1 MGLTVTK
8 GPLMSVSKS
17 ALAALAVAPLL
28 AMALPAMAQAQTQG
42 MQNLSDID
50 VLVAATMGAE
60 VGQPGG
66 ARALVDRRLKLK
78 ACPVALEITGPDMGA
93 AAVRC
98 PTLGWRIRVPLDL
111 TADPA
116 QATASRG
123 PQQRG
128 GATGLG
134 LEAVKRGE
142 PILLTVDRP
151 MFSLSRVMIADK
163 DGRVGEVIPVRDD
176 PKGRPIF
183 VRIVE
188 PGRATILGN

>member
-1 MGLTVTK
+1 MFVPK
-8 GPLMSVSKS
+8 I
-17 ALAALAVAPLL
+17 ALAALALAPAF
-28 AMALPAMAQAQTQG
+28 AMPMPAIAQANAQG
-42 MQNLSDID
+42 MQNLSEIDI
-50 VLVAATMGAE
+50 LVAATMGAE

-66 ARALVDRRLKLK
+66 ARAMVDRRLKLK
-78 ACPVALEITGPDMGA
+78 ACPDALEITGPDMGA

-111 TADPA
+111 AAASA
-116 QATASRG
+116 QASASRG

-128 GATGLG
+128 NASAMG
-134 LEAVKRGE
+134 EDAVKRGE

>member
-1 MGLTVTK
+1 MFAPKT
-8 GPLMSVSKS
+8 
-17 ALAALAVAPLL
+17 ALAALLVMPAFA
-28 AMALPAMAQAQTQG
+28 ASLPASAQA
-42 MQNLSDID
+42 MQNLGEIDI
-50 VLVAATMGAE
+50 LVAATMGAE

-98 PTLGWRIRVPLDL
+98 PALGWRIRVPLDL
-111 TADPA
+111 TAAPS
-116 QATASRG
+116 QAGQSRG
-123 PQQRG
+123 TQQRTIA
-128 GATGLG
+128 GAG
-134 LEAVKRGE
+134 EAAVKRGE

-151 MFSLSRVMIADK
+151 TFSLSRVMIADK
-163 DGRVGEVIPVRDD
+163 DGRVGEVIPVRDE
-176 PKGRPIF
+176 PRGKPIF

>member
-1 MGLTVTK
+1 MFAPK
-8 GPLMSVSKS
+8 P
-17 ALAALAVAPLL
+17 ALAALLVAPVF
-28 AMALPAMAQAQTQG
+28 AASLPANAQAI
-42 MQNLSDID
+42 QNLGEID

-111 TADPA
+111 TAAPSH
-116 QATASRG
+116 ATAPG
-123 PQQRG
+123 GAQQRAIARAG
-128 GATGLG
+128 
-134 LEAVKRGE
+134 EAAIKRGE

-151 MFSLSRVMIADK
+151 TFSLSRVMIADK
-163 DGRVGEVIPVRDD
+163 DGRVGEVIPVRDE
-176 PKGRPIF
+176 PRGKPIF

>member
-1 MGLTVTK
+1 MFASKTV
-8 GPLMSVSKS
+8 
-17 ALAALAVAPLL
+17 LAALAIAPVL
-28 AMALPAMAQAQTQG
+28 AMPLPAMAQAQGQGQG
-42 MQNLSDID
+42 MQNLSEIDI
-50 VLVAATMGAE
+50 LVAATMGAE

-111 TADPA
+111 TAEPS
-116 QATASRG
+116 QAIASRA

-128 GATGLG
+128 GAAGLG
-134 LEAVKRGE
+134 QEAVKRGE
-142 PILLTVDRP
+142 PILLTVERP

-176 PKGRPIF
+176 PKGKPIF
-183 VRIVE
+183 VRILE

>member
-1 MGLTVTK
+1 MFARK
-8 GPLMSVSKS
+8 F
-17 ALAALAVAPLL
+17 ALAALLVGSAF
-28 AMALPAMAQAQTQG
+28 ALPHRAGAQAQPQG
-42 MQNLSDID
+42 MQNLGEID

-98 PTLGWRIRVPLDL
+98 PALGWRIRVPLDL
-111 TADPA
+111 TAEPA
-116 QATASRG
+116 PAAATRV

-128 GATGLG
+128 AAGQGQEG
-134 LEAVKRGE
+134 IKRGE

-176 PKGRPIF
+176 PKGKPIF